1 MPIQPI
7 LLPDRE
13 AETAEESQDLK
24 HDIGFRGVEG
34 LCQEGEAFCLF
45 EELFD
50 AHNVV
55 ADNLEALDGFILHIV
70 PLTVIIATAIK
81 KELSGMAYLEV
92 KEIKSMGIRG
102 AVKTIFNYKGL
113 KTIKYTKWRQ

>member
-1 MPIQPI
+1 M
-7 LLPDRE
+7 
-13 AETAEESQDLK
+13 
-24 HDIGFRGVEG
+24 
-34 LCQEGEAFCLF
+34 CQEGEAFCLF

-81 KELSGMAYLEV
+81 KALLGMAYLEV